1 MPHACRSW
9 RKAWPSTAVSIA
21 PPCSWKLRRSASHF
35 AKLKSPD
42 MTQSESISGRMMCE
56 SARPCQME

>member
-9 RKAWPSTAVSIA
+9 RKACRSAVPIA
-21 PPCSWKLRRSASHF
+21 PPCSWKLRRSSSCF

-42 MTQSESISGRMMCE
+42 TMQSESISGRMMCE
-56 SARPCQME
+56 SARACQ